1 MTDVYLWRNKFLV
14 SYLVLCALQ
23 TLQPTSK
30 YTLCDLLSQKALESP
45 KDAKTKGQAQTRDQI
60 YRRWR
65 GCSCANQ
72 LIYVCMDEFQ
82 SWATPKTRILLNVGK
97 GDPYEQAKYAV
108 RIVCQAVAMFCL
120 GMSVLCKDFHW
131 HACDFMEFVNLL
143 PTTKIS
149 NILRSTSGR
158 LTRESRLLRINRP
171 VSITKRESEYHLL
184 IAKF

>member
-1 MTDVYLWRNKFLV
+1 MHCKLFNPHQNTPCVTFWVK
-14 SYLVLCALQ
+14 
-23 TLQPTSK
+23 K
-30 YTLCDLLSQKALESP
+30 LLSRQRMQKPKVSP
-45 KDAKTKGQAQTRDQI
+45 KQETRSIDAGRAVPVPTNK
-60 YRRWR
+60 
-65 GCSCANQ
+65 SN
-72 LIYVCMDEFQ
+72 VCMDEFQ

-171 VSITKRESEYHLL
+171 VSITKRESKYHLL
-184 IAKF
+184 VPKF